1 MVAQEDRLAQLFKAR
16 QLDPLMRFAFRC
28 AHRLLRL
35 WWAIRRPRAEGAAVA
50 VWQDGRLLVVET
62 SYRPGLWDLPGGG
75 RGAGE
80 DARMAARRE
89 LLEETGLAPAP
100 EELEDGGCLA
110 FRFEGRR
117 IAMQLLIWRP
127 RGAIV
132 PQIDRREIV
141 RAEFRRPEEL
151 ARSALTPGL
160 ALYLERLTGY
170 GCSKARGVAGA
181 ESGGKTPPQTS
192 PT

>member
-1 MVAQEDRLAQLFKAR
+1 M
-16 QLDPLMRFAFRC
+16 
-28 AHRLLRL
+28 
-35 WWAIRRPRAEGAAVA
+35 
-50 VWQDGRLLVVET
+50 
-62 SYRPGLWDLPGGG
+62 
-75 RGAGE
+75 
-80 DARMAARRE
+80 
-89 LLEETGLAPAP
+89 
-100 EELEDGGCLA
+100 
-110 FRFEGRR
+110 
-117 IAMQLLIWRP
+117 
-127 RGAIV
+127 

-170 GCSKARGVAGA
+170 GCSKARGVMGA